1 MATSWDQQKFFASL
15 GPMQAM
21 AEVFLQA
28 FLQSVH
34 ANLSA
39 LTLAQQQQDYRQIHR
54 LAHSIKGS
62 AGQICCSLLAE
73 LAAQLDF
80 YAQNDLSKV
89 QPAIAALFEQAERD
103 CESIRLFIN
112 AKR

>member
-28 FLQSVH
+28 FLQSVQ
-34 ANLSA
+34 ANLAA
-39 LTLAQQQQDYRQIHR
+39 LMLAQQQQDFRQIHR

-62 AGQICCSLLAE
+62 AGQIFCTQLAE
-73 LAAQLDF
+73 QAAQLEF
-80 YAQNDLSKV
+80 YAQNDVSKV
-89 QPAIAALFEQAERD
+89 LTALEFVLAQAERD
-103 CESIRLFIN
+103 CDSIRFFIN

>member
-28 FLQSVH
+28 FLQSVQS
-34 ANLSA
+34 NLSA
-39 LTLAQQQQDYRQIHR
+39 LTLAQQQEDYRQINR

-62 AGQICCSLLAE
+62 AGQICCSILSQQ
-73 LAAQLDF
+73 AAHLEF
-80 YAQNDLSKV
+80 CALNDISKV
-89 QPAIAALFEQAERD
+89 QPAIETMLAQAEQD
-103 CESIRLFIN
+103 CDSIRLFIMTN
-112 AKR
+112 K

>member
-15 GPMQAM
+15 GPMQSM

-28 FLQSVH
+28 FLQSVQS
-34 ANLSA
+34 NLSA

-54 LAHSIKGS
+54 VAHSIKGC

-73 LAAQLDF
+73 LAAQLEF

-89 QPAIAALFEQAERD
+89 QPAIESLLEQAERD
-103 CESIRLFIN
+103 CDSIRMFIN
-112 AKR
+112 AQR